1 MKEYQLRHSLG
12 RTIAFSFCLW
22 ASVAGFFSCDSDRLN
37 GGGSIGMLSLNLA
50 ADTAN
55 IKGGTLSTKA
65 GNVLEDFE
73 DVDGYRVQI
82 FQESDTLTSV
92 LYKDFPQEMEIKEGS
107 YTLRASKGEILPAA
121 FDNPYFEGS
130 TDFVIKKDMK
140 TPLEVTC
147 TMANARVYAEY
158 SEDFLKAYSDY
169 SVSLKTSYMDDVFTV
184 AKGETRG
191 AYLQVAKE
199 GTPLSIAISLMREN
213 WDEAK
218 VYTVTNPSITLNP
231 KESVTLKFAT
241 DGKTGD
247 GLDLSIVLDDEMIE
261 TELVDSI
268 PDFMW
273 KPFEKPTLEAHGFTS
288 GQTMQ
293 ITKGGVKE
301 AYIAFGVPAGIGG
314 FSVYETVKGST
325 DTVKYELT
333 VEGNV
338 SELKK
343 KGYDISVPTKSLLNY
358 SGNGQLLLE
367 KMLNQLECSETDKP
381 YEFIFFAKDNLP
393 NTNYTDTV
401 RLFAEIYPAAP
412 IVEFEGEFG
421 SVVEGEAMKHDVI
434 ASIEAEGKIKDVVVT
449 ISTSTEEK
457 EYHYSIAS
465 EWEQLGCA
473 LSKAD
478 DDTKAT
484 LTFPK
489 TFTEGLDALDD
500 GDQIYTIAVK
510 VETEVGLEGN
520 TLVEVSQP
528 LAIKMPVFDWAMA
541 NNEGDVF
548 AKRAILRTRVSVG
561 NSDKIKYEYS
571 YGVLSDNR
579 VKENGIVI
587 DTLRGLEA
595 ITSYTVQLVYDN
607 GRSRRKEIS
616 FTTEDFGVLPNSGFE
631 NWSNNGDAAT
641 NTIWAAGS
649 TKSPYRYWEIWY
661 PWSNESNQGWNTINL
676 KTTQD
681 GGTKKGWVT
690 ALSTPYVWTRYVAN
704 SGTIRTTDKVNGS
717 YAALVRSVGW
727 GSGSTASGNQSIQ
740 KQADPGYL
748 YLGSYNNET
757 KSGDYGISF
766 RSRPSGFRF
775 YCKYSSK
782 SGEDAFIAKMVVLD
796 GNDNI
801 IAEGEIPKSES
812 GTISNYEQKTVWLN
826 YKQNSAKA
834 EKMYILFQSGTRL
847 DKNDWNHTSEDF
859 NCPQATNLSNG
870 EFVGSQLYIDDVELI
885 YE

>member
-12 RTIAFSFCLW
+12 KAISFSFCAW
-22 ASVAGFFSCDSDRLN
+22 VSVAGLFSCDSDRLN

-50 ADTAN
+50 ADTTN

-65 GNVLEDFE
+65 GNILDGFE
-73 DVDGYRVQI
+73 DADEYTVQI
-82 FQESDTLTSV
+82 FQESDTLKSA
-92 LYKDFPQEMEIKEGS
+92 LYKDFPDELEMKEGA
-107 YTLRASKGEILPAA
+107 YTLRASKGENLPAA
-121 FDNPYFEGS
+121 FDNPYFEG
-130 TDFVIKKDMK
+130 TVDFVIKKDMK

-147 TMANARVYAEY
+147 KMANARVYANY
-158 SEDFLKAYSDY
+158 TEDFLKAYSDY
-169 SVSLKTSYMDDVFTV
+169 SVSLKTSYMDGSFTIT
-184 AKGETRG
+184 KGESRG

-199 GTPLSIAISLMREN
+199 GTPLSVAISLMRKN
-213 WDEAK
+213 WKEPK
-218 VYTVTNPSITLNP
+218 VYTVTDPAITLNP
-231 KESVTLKFAT
+231 KESVILNFAT

-343 KGYDISVPTKSLLNY
+343 KGYDINVPTKSLLNY

-449 ISTSTEEK
+449 ISTDTEK
-457 EYHYSIAS
+457 KGYHYSIAS
-465 EWEQLGCA
+465 EWELLGCT

-489 TFTEGLDALDD
+489 TFTEGLDALAN
-500 GDQIYTIAVK
+500 GDQTYMISVK
-510 VETEVGLEGN
+510 VETGIGLEGN
-520 TLVEVSQP
+520 TSVEVSQP

-541 NNEGDVF
+541 DNEGDVF
-548 AKRAILRTRVSVG
+548 AKRAILRARVSLG
-561 NSDKIKYEYS
+561 NVDKIKYVHS
-571 YGVLSDNR
+571 KGTLVNGR
-579 VKENGIVI
+579 VKEGLIVI
-587 DTLRGLEA
+587 DTLKDLTPKE
-595 ITSYTVQLVYDN
+595 SYTIQLIYDN
-607 GRSRRKEIS
+607 GRNRKKTVS
-616 FTTEDFGVLPNSGFE
+616 FKTEDAIQLTNGEMENWNEDWTKSLYSGAKVALWDKKYSVIANDPQGWSTVNDKTFGGNPNVKSTWNLRSSTVKALGKKDSGVL
-631 NWSNNGDAAT
+631 
-641 NTIWAAGS
+641 
-649 TKSPYRYWEIWY
+649 
-661 PWSNESNQGWNTINL
+661 L
-676 KTTQD
+676 
-681 GGTKKGWVT
+681 
-690 ALSTPYVWTRYVAN
+690 
-704 SGTIRTTDKVNGS
+704 
-717 YAALVRSVGW
+717 RSVGW
-727 GSGSTASGNQSIQ
+727 DDGSGNSFEVFGVTVIKHFSAGKLFLGN
-740 KQADPGYL
+740 Y
-748 YLGSYNNET
+748 SYDHNNDTEVY
-757 KSGDYGISF
+757 DYGISF
-766 RSRPSGFRF
+766 TSRPSKVKFSYKYIPYGEDNSFKVRAVAEYRDGNSVICIGQSEYIGSKETDNYVDESFVIQYASEYLNLKATHF
-775 YCKYSSK
+775 YLEFSSSSK
-782 SGEDAFIAKMVVLD
+782 YDDLGGSLT
-796 GNDNI
+796 GNANDYLNKYFSHYNNSYKYF
-801 IAEGEIPKSES
+801 EG
-812 GTISNYEQKTVWLN
+812 SN
-826 YKQNSAKA
+826 
-834 EKMYILFQSGTRL
+834 
-847 DKNDWNHTSEDF
+847 
-859 NCPQATNLSNG
+859 
-870 EFVGSQLYIDDVELI
+870 LYIDDVELI